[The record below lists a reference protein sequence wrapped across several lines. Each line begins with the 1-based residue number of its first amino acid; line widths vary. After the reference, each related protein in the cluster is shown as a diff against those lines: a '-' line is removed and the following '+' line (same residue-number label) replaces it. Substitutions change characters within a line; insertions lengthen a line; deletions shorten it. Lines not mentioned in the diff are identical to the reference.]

1 MTNQPSVRLL
11 PEFCPPT
18 ELIRNWETMYKQAG
32 NNPDAVLRNVAW
44 ETAQWGA
51 DQQLMQDATWLDL
64 NSLDTPH
71 LKITPIGKTL
81 IEAWGAD
88 QQLTKDATWLDHN
101 SLDTPHLKITPIGKT
116 LIEAMRP
123 KPPSLKQQAF
133 EALSIAVV
141 ENEETFSPAV
151 KRLICKALEELP
163 ND

>member
-1 MTNQPSVRLL
+1 MTNQPSVRPL

-81 IEAWGAD
+81 IA
-88 QQLTKDATWLDHN
+88 
-101 SLDTPHLKITPIGKT
+101 
-116 LIEAMRP
+116 AMRP
-123 KPPSLKQQAF
+123 KPLSLKQQAF